1 MEPITMGLMAAGAA
15 SKLYGV
21 GESIA
26 SERRLRRDLYRLNQT
41 PYARYSV
48 DPKLAKLYEQSI
60 GEASAPEGYGGAEIA
75 NFRNNL
81 GRMQR
86 GRFATARN
94 MTGGRGSRAINS
106 VLNNQGMDAIG
117 NFYAGDA
124 GMRRTNRMSAL
135 SRSQGL
141 AGQFQGIRDRN
152 VAFDQNYRMQT
163 ERALGQGI
171 RGQRDFRS
179 NMLSGLGSDL
189 ITGAMAYGDFGGDDN
204 TGITRMDRMRYRFN
218 PDSYVGEGQGVT
230 PELLTPASRAALA
243 NPPRLRR

>member
-1 MEPITMGLMAAGAA
+1 MEPITMGLMAAGAGA
-15 SKLYGV
+15 KLYGV
-21 GESIA
+21 GQSIA
-26 SERRLRRDLYRLNQT
+26 SERRLRRDLDRLNQT

-60 GEASAPEGYGGAEIA
+60 GEASAPEGFGGAEIA

-141 AGQFQGIRDRN
+141 AGQFQAARDRN
-152 VAFDQNYRMQT
+152 TGFEQNYRLQT

-171 RGQRDFRS
+171 RGQRDFRN

-189 ITGAMAYGDFGGDDN
+189 ITGSMAYGDFGGGGTGGDGMDMSGTAGSDN
-204 TGITRMDRMRYRFN
+204 LYTPSGRASMLSTRNRMRGLGAYN
-218 PDSYVGEGQGVT
+218 
-230 PELLTPASRAALA
+230 
-243 NPPRLRR
+243 

>member
-26 SERRLRRDLYRLNQT
+26 SERRLRRDLDRLNQT

-60 GEASAPEGYGGAEIA
+60 GEASAPEGFGGAEIA

-141 AGQFQGIRDRN
+141 AGQFQAARDRN
-152 VAFDQNYRMQT
+152 TGFEQNYRLQT

-171 RGQRDFRS
+171 RSQRDFRN

-189 ITGAMAYGDFGGDDN
+189 LT
-204 TGITRMDRMRYRFN
+204 TGIGMADFSGGSGTGGGGMDMGGTAGSDYLYTPSGRANMIGTRNRMRGLGAYN
-218 PDSYVGEGQGVT
+218 
-230 PELLTPASRAALA
+230 
-243 NPPRLRR
+243 